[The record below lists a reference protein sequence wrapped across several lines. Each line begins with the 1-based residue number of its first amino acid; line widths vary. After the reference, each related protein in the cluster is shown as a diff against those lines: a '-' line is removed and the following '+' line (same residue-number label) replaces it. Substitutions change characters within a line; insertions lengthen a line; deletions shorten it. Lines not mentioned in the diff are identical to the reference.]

1 MADGADT
8 NKSPHRNN
16 NNSSSSNG
24 APPPPY
30 RSKSLSETDPPP
42 LTPRSSRRRRRP
54 TDQAASLRSST
65 LLPENATN
73 DAEWF
78 AKRGLMSKKSF
89 KIYKKEAKKKNK
101 RKNKSKKK
109 SIEDVI
115 SRVSELTGSQGE
127 EESDVPELRQLSRSI
142 NTVYSEGQS
151 IADTTSVS
159 SSLGVMSVTP
169 KEVKMQQRKSLED
182 YRIEDEDD
190 NGDCGNDTQDERPS
204 MVDTTGYRENMISTL
219 GMGGHSTTTL
229 APDMVDITT
238 RSGQRRENMIS
249 ALTTDYAAMNGRS
262 QFHMCDGKT
271 IIDIEGGERTVEKHI
286 IEIDSDRD
294 DDDDDDDDDEEES
307 IGSDDTCPSSEVD
320 LQTVQD
326 QWNASYNKNASLDEQ
341 RNVTL
346 KKHISFKGVIAAAD
360 NDDDDTSISLN
371 ENDMLNMKKDSPS
384 LSCPVI
390 QVSQGDNYR
399 DQMSALGK
407 LHVCSAM

>member
-1 MADGADT
+1 MGSGGRPLGRSKTFNDVDYDEDY
-8 NKSPHRNN
+8 
-16 NNSSSSNG
+16 NG
-24 APPPPY
+24 ALHTA
-30 RSKSLSETDPPP
+30 RKSKRRTVSDPTALRTSL
-42 LTPRSSRRRRRP
+42 
-54 TDQAASLRSST
+54 

-89 KIYKKEAKKKNK
+89 KIYKKEARKSK
-101 RKNKSKKK
+101 RKNKTKKK

-115 SRVSELTGSQGE
+115 SRVSELRGSQGE
-127 EESDVPELRQLSRSI
+127 EGSDVPELRQLSRSI
-142 NTVYSEGQS
+142 NTVYISEGQS